1 MKTLIAYGTKHGCSQ
16 KCAMELSRELKDKIE
31 IVNLRDKIN
40 IDLSKYDRVVLG
52 GSVYIGRIQKEVTD
66 FISGNLEELL
76 KKEIGLFICGMQEN
90 DMIKKEINENFPAEL
105 INKAKTVKHFGGE
118 FNFNKM
124 NFMEKVIVKKVS
136 KVTSDKSD
144 ILHDNIKK
152 FAMDL
157 NS

>member
-66 FISGNLEELL
+66 FISGNLEKGDRTIYLRYAG
-76 KKEIGLFICGMQEN
+76 K
-90 DMIKKEINENFPAEL
+90 
-105 INKAKTVKHFGGE
+105 
-118 FNFNKM
+118 
-124 NFMEKVIVKKVS
+124 
-136 KVTSDKSD
+136 
-144 ILHDNIKK
+144 
-152 FAMDL
+152 
-157 NS
+157 

>member
-1 MKTLIAYGTKHGCSQ
+1 
-16 KCAMELSRELKDKIE
+16 
-31 IVNLRDKIN
+31 
-40 IDLSKYDRVVLG
+40 
-52 GSVYIGRIQKEVTD
+52 
-66 FISGNLEELL
+66 
-76 KKEIGLFICGMQEN
+76 MQEN